1 MKKAIFASIM
11 IVALIAAFF
20 VGRLSAPQEESELS
34 VYDCTTFYATI
45 ESINGNVLLVQG
57 LDVNDINMRS
67 KFTVTVDAQTRLLWH
82 GTEIKLTD
90 LQAGDSV
97 SITYTGLIQEIYPGN
112 IVEPAV
118 QITLLDDTM

>member
-1 MKKAIFASIM
+1 MKKAVIGILLLVILVGSF
-11 IVALIAAFF
+11 V
-20 VGRLSAPQEESELS
+20 VGRLTSPQETELS

-57 LDVNDINMRS
+57 MDVNDINARS

-82 GTEIKLTD
+82 GTEIKLTE
-90 LQAGDSV
+90 LQAGNSV
-97 SITYTGLIQEIYPGN
+97 SITYTGLVQEIYPGN

-118 QITLLDDTM
+118 QIVLLDDTM